1 LHPANLQEVSTVE
14 QVPALVS
21 LILASLVVMGSPG
34 PSTMSVTAVGAAFG
48 FRRSLAYL
56 SGIVLGT
63 TAVLVAVAAGVVAML
78 MSLPRL
84 ASVLVAASAAYIA
97 YLAFKI
103 ATAPPLSRQD
113 QEAGAPSFAGGFLL
127 AVANPKAYLAIAAVF
142 AGTTLAVESR
152 LIEAMLK
159 TGALTIT
166 IVVIHLCWLTAGVS
180 LSRLLHHPVSSRIVN
195 LLFATILIFTT
206 IMAIARD

>member
-1 LHPANLQEVSTVE
+1 ME
-14 QVPALVS
+14 QLPALVS

-48 FRRSLAYL
+48 FHRSLAYVT
-56 SGIVLGT
+56 GIILGT

-84 ASVLVAASAAYIA
+84 APVLVAASAAYIA

-103 ATAPPLSRQD
+103 ATAPALSKQD
-113 QEAGAPSFAGGFLL
+113 QAASIPSFAGGFLL
-127 AVANPKAYLAIAAVF
+127 GVANPKAYLAIAAVF

-152 LIEAMLK
+152 MIEAMLK
-159 TGALTIT
+159 TAVLTIM
-166 IVVIHLCWLTAGVS
+166 IVIIHVCWLTAGVS

-195 LLFATILIFTT
+195 LLFAAILISTT
-206 IMAIARD
+206 IIAIARD

>member
-1 LHPANLQEVSTVE
+1 ME
-14 QVPALVS
+14 QLPALAS

-56 SGIVLGT
+56 TGIILGT

-84 ASVLVAASAAYIA
+84 APVLVAASAAYIA

-113 QEAGAPSFAGGFLL
+113 PAAGAPSFAGGFLL
-127 AVANPKAYLAIAAVF
+127 GVANPKAYLAIAAVF

-152 LIEAMLK
+152 MIEAMLK
-159 TGALTIT
+159 TGVLTIM

-180 LSRLLHHPVSSRIVN
+180 LSRLLRHPVSSRIVN
-195 LLFATILIFTT
+195 LLFAAILIITT
-206 IMAIARD
+206 VMAITHD

>member
-1 LHPANLQEVSTVE
+1 
-14 QVPALVS
+14 
-21 LILASLVVMGSPG
+21 
-34 PSTMSVTAVGAAFG
+34 MSVTAVGAAFG

-56 SGIVLGT
+56 TGIILGT

-84 ASVLVAASAAYIA
+84 APVLVTASAAYIA

-113 QEAGAPSFAGGFLL
+113 QAASAPSFAGGFLL
-127 AVANPKAYLAIAAVF
+127 GVANPKAYLAIAAVF

-152 LIEAMLK
+152 MIEAMLK
-159 TGALTIT
+159 AAVLTIM
-166 IVVIHLCWLTAGVS
+166 IVVIHVCWLTAGVS
-180 LSRLLHHPVSSRIVN
+180 LSRLLHHPVSSRVVN
-195 LLFATILIFTT
+195 LLFAAILIFTT
-206 IMAIARD
+206 MIAIARG

>member
-1 LHPANLQEVSTVE
+1 ME
-14 QVPALVS
+14 QLPALAS

-56 SGIVLGT
+56 AGIILGT

-84 ASVLVAASAAYIA
+84 APVLAAASAAYIA
-97 YLAFKI
+97 FLAFKI
-103 ATAPPLSRQD
+103 ATAPPLSRQH
-113 QEAGAPSFAGGFLL
+113 QAASAPSFAGGFLL
-127 AVANPKAYLAIAAVF
+127 GVANPKAYLAIAAVF
-142 AGTTLAVESR
+142 AGTTLAGESR
-152 LIEAMLK
+152 LIDAMLK
-159 TGALTIT
+159 TGVLTIT

-180 LSRLLHHPVSSRIVN
+180 LSGLLHHPVSSRSVN
-195 LLFATILIFTT
+195 LLFAAILIFTT

>member
-1 LHPANLQEVSTVE
+1 ME
-14 QVPALVS
+14 QMPALAS

-56 SGIVLGT
+56 AGIILGT
-63 TAVLVAVAAGVVAML
+63 VAVLVAVAAGVVAML
-78 MSLPRL
+78 LSRPAL
-84 ASVLVAASAAYIA
+84 APVLVAASAAYIV

-113 QEAGAPSFAGGFLL
+113 QAARAPSFAGGFLL
-127 AVANPKAYLAIAAVF
+127 GVANPKAYLAIAAVF

-152 LIEAMLK
+152 LVEAMLK
-159 TGALTIT
+159 TTVLTIM
-166 IVVIHLCWLTAGVS
+166 IVVIHVVWLTAGVS
-180 LSRLLHHPVSSRIVN
+180 LSRLLQHPVSARIVN
-195 LLFATILIFTT
+195 LLFAAILIGTT
-206 IMAIARD
+206 IMAIARG

>member
-1 LHPANLQEVSTVE
+1 VE

-48 FRRSLAYL
+48 FRRSLGYL
-56 SGIVLGT
+56 TGIILGT

-84 ASVLVAASAAYIA
+84 APVLVAASAAYIA

-113 QEAGAPSFAGGFLL
+113 QAASAPSFTGGFLL
-127 AVANPKAYLAIAAVF
+127 GVANPKAYLAIAAVF
-142 AGTTLAVESR
+142 TGTTLAVESR
-152 LIEAMLK
+152 MIEAMLK
-159 TGALTIT
+159 AAVLTIM
-166 IVVIHLCWLTAGVS
+166 IVVIHVCWLTAGVS

-195 LLFATILIFTT
+195 LLFAAILIFTA
-206 IMAIARD
+206 IIAIARD

>member
-1 LHPANLQEVSTVE
+1 ME

-56 SGIVLGT
+56 TGIILGT

-84 ASVLVAASAAYIA
+84 APVLVAASAAYIV
-97 YLAFKI
+97 YLAVKI

-113 QEAGAPSFAGGFLL
+113 QAASAPSFAGGFLL
-127 AVANPKAYLAIAAVF
+127 GVVNPKAYLAIAAVF

-152 LIEAMLK
+152 VIEAMLK
-159 TGALTIT
+159 TAVLTIM
-166 IVVIHLCWLTAGVS
+166 IVVIHVCWLTAGAS

-195 LLFATILIFTT
+195 LLFAAILIITT
-206 IMAIARD
+206 VIAIARD

>member
-1 LHPANLQEVSTVE
+1 ME

-48 FRRSLAYL
+48 FRRTLAYVTGL
-56 SGIVLGT
+56 ILGT
-63 TAVLVAVAAGVVAML
+63 ATVLLAVAGGVVAML

-84 ASVLVAASAAYIA
+84 APVLIAASAAYIA
-97 YLAFKI
+97 YLAYKI
-103 ATAPPLSRQD
+103 ATAPPLSQ
-113 QEAGAPSFAGGFLL
+113 QSQATGAPSLAGGFLL
-127 AVANPKAYLAIAAVF
+127 GVANPKAYFAIAAVF

-159 TGALTIT
+159 TAVLTVM
-166 IVVIHLCWLTAGVS
+166 IVVIHLGWLMAWIS

-195 LLFATILIFTT
+195 LLFAAILIVTTIL
-206 IMAIARD
+206 AVARN

>member
-1 LHPANLQEVSTVE
+1 ME
-14 QVPALVS
+14 QLPALAS

-56 SGIVLGT
+56 AGIILGT

-84 ASVLVAASAAYIA
+84 APVLAAASAAYIA
-97 YLAFKI
+97 FLAFKI
-103 ATAPPLSRQD
+103 ATAPPLSRQH
-113 QEAGAPSFAGGFLL
+113 QAASAPSFAGGFLL
-127 AVANPKAYLAIAAVF
+127 GVANPKAYLAIAAVF

-152 LIEAMLK
+152 LIDAMLK
-159 TGALTIT
+159 TGVLTIT

-195 LLFATILIFTT
+195 LLFAAILIFTT

>member
-1 LHPANLQEVSTVE
+1 ME

-48 FRRSLAYL
+48 FRGSLAYL
-56 SGIVLGT
+56 AGIVLGT
-63 TAVLVAVAAGVVAML
+63 TAVLAAVAAGIVAML
-78 MSLPRL
+78 MSLPGL
-84 ASVLVAASAAYIA
+84 APVLVVASAAYIV

-103 ATAPPLSRQD
+103 ATAPPLSTQD
-113 QEAGAPSFAGGFLL
+113 RKASAPSFAGGLLL

-159 TGALTIT
+159 TAVLTIM
-166 IVVIHLCWLTAGVS
+166 IVVIHVCWLTAGVS
-180 LSRLLHHPVSSRIVN
+180 FSRLLHHPVSSRIVN
-195 LLFATILIFTT
+195 LLFAAILIVTT
-206 IMAIARD
+206 VIAIARG

>member
-1 LHPANLQEVSTVE
+1 MEP
-14 QVPALVS
+14 VPALVS

-56 SGIVLGT
+56 AGIVLGT

-78 MSLPRL
+78 MSLPGL
-84 ASVLVAASAAYIA
+84 APVLLAASAAYIA

-103 ATAPPLSRQD
+103 ATAPPLSRQG
-113 QEAGAPSFAGGFLL
+113 QATSAPSFAGGLLL

-152 LIEAMLK
+152 MIEAMLK
-159 TGALTIT
+159 TAVLTIM
-166 IVVIHLCWLTAGVS
+166 IVLIHVGWLTAGVS
-180 LSRLLHHPVSSRIVN
+180 FSRLLQHPVSSRIVN
-195 LLFATILIFTT
+195 LLFAAVLIVTT
-206 IMAIARD
+206 IIAIAHD